1 MVPSGCKELSC
12 PKLSQEGTV
21 SASAESSL
29 CQPGGGESV
38 LDHCRA
44 AASVSEARRSKA
56 RRLRVLAFR
65 PCAAGRGDQRQHG
78 PG

>member
-12 PKLSQEGTV
+12 PKLSGL
-21 SASAESSL
+21 ARGGRADSSL
-29 CQPGGGESV
+29 FQPGGGESV

-44 AASVSEARRSKA
+44 AASVSEAR
-56 RRLRVLAFR
+56 LRPGDCPRF
-65 PCAAGRGDQRQHG
+65 PPFCTAGRGDQRQHG